1 MTTPPLVGG
10 SLTPS
15 DLEGLRKVAEEAIKA
30 APGDWEADSV
40 DGEDGRGKYRA
51 YAVFIDK
58 PYYGKPQS
66 SIVDTHNSE
75 IACVHEEHDEYG
87 GHRWDEPGRTICEHI
102 AAFDPPT
109 VLALLSELEAVKEQ
123 LKEAGTYTEAHER
136 LDDLARERIAAAE
149 AALST
154 LKREVVDGLKLAEGW
169 FRDYER
175 QHRAKGTSEGNLKAD
190 TNEERAEFLALLS
203 GRVGGSDSTD
213 IAASRE
219 PEWLEITLQHLDG
232 AATAL
237 RQHGDEYRAQL
248 IESGAHAIRQGS
260 ALSPPPPQSG
270 EGIGKQDE

>member
-15 DLEGLRKVAEEAIKA
+15 DVEALRKVAEEAT
-30 APGDWEADSV
+30 PGPWRVSDFERLSGGDNRALMGADNYMIGYIS
-40 DGEDGRGKYRA
+40 GR
-51 YAVFIDK
+51 
-58 PYYGKPQS
+58 
-66 SIVDTHNSE
+66 SE
-75 IACVHEEHDEYG
+75 PEHD
-87 GHRWDEPGRTICEHI
+87 RD
-102 AAFDPPT
+102 AAFIATFNPSR
-109 VLALLSELEAVKEQ
+109 VLALLLELEAVKEQ